1 MDSSSPPEPDPD
13 PPLVVWRP
21 TDGLIRLANRTAAE
35 ITGLTRQELT
45 GRPVSELLQLSP
57 HVEVISEAVA
67 LGAID
72 SCTLR
77 RSRVVTR
84 VLEVGGSREAATVW
98 LPAGWAAEAWAA
110 VASWPEA
117 APMALGYVDPGWC
130 VTSVSA
136 DVEALLGHAPGECT
150 GKPLGE
156 LLPLDGL
163 VSGGSG
169 GGHLHARLA
178 PAGPDSAITV
188 LLAPRLGGEPGGYTF
203 ALMGE
208 PEPAPLAS
216 RVSELETRLTAIGAE
231 VRAAGLAGAGPT
243 ATDGFEGRRPGPFD
257 GLTSRQWEIM
267 DALLEGKR
275 VPRIARDLFLSQST
289 VRNHLAALFKRFG
302 VHSQPELIERLRDRS
317 GPS

>member
-1 MDSSSPPEPDPD
+1 MDPSSPPEPDPHD

-21 TDGLIRLANRTAAE
+21 TDGLIRLSNRTAAE
-35 ITGLTRQELT
+35 VTGLTHQELT

-98 LPAGWAAEAWAA
+98 LPAGWPAEGWAD

-130 VTSVSA
+130 VTSVGA
-136 DVEALLGHAPGECT
+136 DVEALLGHAPGECA

-163 VSGGSG
+163 VSDGTE
-169 GGHLHARLA
+169 GGHVQARLA
-178 PAGPDSAITV
+178 VGGADPAITV

-208 PEPAPLAS
+208 PEPTPMTS
-216 RVSELETRLTAIGAE
+216 RVSELETRLMAIGAE
-231 VRAAGLAGAGPT
+231 VRAAGLEWTG
-243 ATDGFEGRRPGPFD
+243 TDGGDGRRPGPLD
-257 GLTSRQWEIM
+257 GLTSRQWEIV

-302 VHSQPELIERLRDRS
+302 VHSQPELIERLRDHSRR
-317 GPS
+317 P